1 MRSFSLLLTAA
12 AFVAACDPATQPADP
27 AAAGPHPV
35 SPATP
40 APSLGATVLK
50 IPNDYFLIL
59 DEDPTR
65 NYTATFGLVSA
76 PSDL

>member
-1 MRSFSLLLTAA
+1 MRRVRLVFPLTLGTLL
-12 AFVAACDPATQPADP
+12 ACQPADDP
-27 AAAGPHPV
+27 SAAPDPV

-40 APSLGATVLK
+40 APSFGATALK

-65 NYTATFGLVSA
+65 NYTTTFGICTSL
-76 PSDL
+76 